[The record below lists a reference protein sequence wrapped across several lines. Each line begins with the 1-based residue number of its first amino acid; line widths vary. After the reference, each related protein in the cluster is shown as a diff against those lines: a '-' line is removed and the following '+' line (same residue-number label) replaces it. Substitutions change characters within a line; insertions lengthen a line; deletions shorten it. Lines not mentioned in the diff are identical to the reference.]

1 MYEIE
6 HQVKYTDMRRTPLW
20 VWDVRAKAWKQQGIP
35 DEGEGGGSGGG
46 AAGAAEVE
54 VDDVEVEE
62 VEVEEVEVDMEED

>member
-1 MYEIE
+1 MLVPAIE
-6 HQVKYTDMRRTPLW
+6 KPNESVI
-20 VWDVRAKAWKQQGIP
+20 A
-35 DEGEGGGSGGG
+35 G